1 MLPRRQS
8 PQPRIWVC
16 ERPAHADTPC
26 RRQRCSGHARPSRSY
41 ALSIYK
47 GDVPT
52 AWLPMISDCLVAQ
65 PQSFI
70 SRIGLIGGA
79 TLGEGC
85 ILLFGAFLASATQGA
100 GRTEMLPA
108 IKFSTFTGCLA
119 CFCLAGVGAIN
130 EDEFTPGHDISAIT
144 LFVCF
149 MLYVTFSLH
158 QVCQLKVG
166 DKSSRLLRW
175 FVTIAASV
183 DGFAAVALALIW
195 NKTSNDWQIALCE
208 WIGVFLITYTLQIN
222 VRDMGQSIELGICQ
236 LLTHAH
242 QTAKAR
248 HGAAGAGATEPLLG
262 A

>member
-119 CFCLAGVGAIN
+119 CFCLI
-130 EDEFTPGHDISAIT
+130 
-144 LFVCF
+144 
-149 MLYVTFSLH
+149 
-158 QVCQLKVG
+158 
-166 DKSSRLLRW
+166 
-175 FVTIAASV
+175 
-183 DGFAAVALALIW
+183 
-195 NKTSNDWQIALCE
+195 
-208 WIGVFLITYTLQIN
+208 
-222 VRDMGQSIELGICQ
+222 
-236 LLTHAH
+236 
-242 QTAKAR
+242 
-248 HGAAGAGATEPLLG
+248 
-262 A
+262 